1 MNTDQLSNFLDHVIG
16 VEPYESVFRACADKI
31 QSESPTLRRTGI
43 REWMAFMREHV
54 VDYLTRWPDAAED
67 LIEHLENAVANGNGR
82 PSSYRADVAAVLEAA
97 RAFQA
102 EAAGVIPVAAT

>member
-1 MNTDQLSNFLDHVIG
+1 MNTDLRSTFLDHVIG
-16 VEPYESVFRACADKI
+16 VEPYESVFRACVDKI

-82 PSSYRADVAAVLEAA
+82 ADVAAVLEAA